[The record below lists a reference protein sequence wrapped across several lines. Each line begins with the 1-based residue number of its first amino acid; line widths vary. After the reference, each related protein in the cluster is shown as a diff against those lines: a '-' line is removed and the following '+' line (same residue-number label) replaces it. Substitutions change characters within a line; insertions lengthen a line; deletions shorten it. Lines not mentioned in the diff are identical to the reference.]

1 MQRLHQNFISFQ
13 VQATQQT
20 RPRAMARITW
30 TVGMLPGRPLAALSF
45 PSKRGYSFWKT
56 ATTHT
61 VANLSSAA
69 STTQVSSGHATRE
82 LTSFSDQ
89 HPPNEPLL
97 QTDQNPPSSRG
108 CTPSKNQEVGKSR
121 EGEDNVGVSEAEFVS
136 DDSLR
141 STGNTGFPYPP
152 LDRPRRISAAD
163 SEAFRRRWKTANQL
177 PFFIRRTASDNVPV
191 YLHWSNNRNKVSTI
205 IRKVHGRKQILKSE
219 LAVLCEAPVIEKEGW
234 LEVRG
239 NHKKVIK
246 EWLKQIGY

>member
-1 MQRLHQNFISFQ
+1 MQRLHQLFISFQ
-13 VQATQQT
+13 AQATQQT

-30 TVGMLPGRPLAALSF
+30 TGMLPGRPFAALSF
-45 PSKRGYSFWKT
+45 PSKSGYSFWKIV
-56 ATTHT
+56 TTRT
-61 VANLSSAA
+61 IANLSSATSA
-69 STTQVSSGHATRE
+69 TQESSGHATGE

-108 CTPSKNQEVGKSR
+108 CTPRKNQEVVKSR
-121 EGEDNVGVSEAEFVS
+121 EREDGLVVSEAEFIS
-136 DDSLR
+136 EDSR
-141 STGNTGFPYPP
+141 RRTGNTGFPYPP
-152 LDRPRRISAAD
+152 VERSRCISAAD
-163 SEAFRRRWKTANQL
+163 SEAFRRRWKTASQL